1 MENSTTPAL
10 HTDRYALTMLN
21 AALDDG
27 TASRRAVFEVFA
39 RFLPERRSFGVVGGV
54 ERAIDAVQGFRFSL
68 SQVSWLVAEGIV
80 SQEYRDYLLGFHFSG
95 AVLGYEEGELY
106 LPHSPILRVEATFG
120 EGVVLE
126 TVLLSILNHDT
137 AVASTA
143 AQMYRAANGRRLI
156 EMGSRRTHDQSAVH
170 AARAAFIGGF
180 DATSNLEA
188 GYRYGVPTA
197 GTAAHAWIL
206 SHAVEYDAFVAQI
219 GTLGIATT
227 LLIDT
232 FDPTQGIVNAVNAA
246 ASVGA
251 RGPGAVRIDSGD
263 LLEQSLSGRLLLDSL
278 GAVDTKIVA
287 TGDLD
292 EERIAALIDA
302 GAPIDTFGVG
312 TRLVTGANCPS
323 PGFVYKLVAI
333 ESKSGE
339 LSPVAKR
346 SPDKHD
352 VGGVTYARRM
362 NVGEATALGG
372 SFVDESATVEVL
384 FKEDPA
390 KRAPETA
397 MDPQHLLIDGG
408 QPRSTATPLEDLR
421 ASTLERL
428 GSTSRLL
435 QIRL

>member
-1 MENSTTPAL
+1 
-10 HTDRYALTMLN
+10 
-21 AALDDG
+21 
-27 TASRRAVFEVFA
+27 
-39 RFLPERRSFGVVGGV
+39 
-54 ERAIDAVQGFRFSL
+54 
-68 SQVSWLVAEGIV
+68 
-80 SQEYRDYLLGFHFSG
+80 
-95 AVLGYEEGELY
+95 
-106 LPHSPILRVEATFG
+106 
-120 EGVVLE
+120 
-126 TVLLSILNHDT
+126 
-137 AVASTA
+137 
-143 AQMYRAANGRRLI
+143 
-156 EMGSRRTHDQSAVH
+156 VH

-206 SHAVEYDAFVAQI
+206 SHALEYDAFVAQI